1 MKDYANRNIQ
11 DEVNKK
17 INSLDRVRN
26 NRIYASERLYQYSS
40 HWEFLFFLMN
50 VVAVV
55 LLIMSLGKIT
65 NGSEDEIVISS
76 IFSIYTILVQ
86 YYTITLNYNERA
98 LKLHYEQLEIE
109 DCILNLKTILRKF
122 NEEQINIEQ
131 INIEQM
137 ESSYTE
143 VMRVYQ
149 TSLKGAENHSEI
161 DDLMQKHIIEKSLSK
176 RPYDFSVD
184 NGFIYF
190 NYLLVILILTYYYFI
205 FF

>member
-1 MKDYANRNIQ
+1 MKDYTNRNIQ

-17 INSLDRVRN
+17 INSLDRIRN
-26 NRIYASERLYQYSS
+26 NRIYASERLYKYSS

-131 INIEQM
+131 M
-137 ESSYTE
+137 ESSYTG
-143 VMRVYQ
+143 VMSVYQ

-161 DDLMQKHIIEKSLSK
+161 DDLMQKHIIEKSLSQK
-176 RPYDFSVD
+176 PHDFSVD

-190 NYLLVILILTYYYFI
+190 NYLLIIIILTYYFVI